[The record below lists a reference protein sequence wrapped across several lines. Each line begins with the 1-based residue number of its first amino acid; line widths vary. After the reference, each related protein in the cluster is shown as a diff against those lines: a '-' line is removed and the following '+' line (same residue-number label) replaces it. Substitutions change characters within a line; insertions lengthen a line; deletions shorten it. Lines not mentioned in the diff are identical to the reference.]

1 MEMIVNK
8 NELFDEVLVRP
19 ANEADSLIIVSG
31 FATSAMV
38 EYQISSTVSYTH
50 LTLPTIA

>member
-8 NELFDEVLVRP
+8 NELFDEVLLRP
-19 ANEADSLIIVSG
+19 AKEADSLIIVSG

-38 EYQISSTVSYTH
+38 EYQISVSYTH
-50 LTLPTIA
+50 LRAHET